1 MDRSVGACET
11 EAMSPVL
18 AVLPG
23 SSPAAF
29 DTGITL
35 AGFVIGVI
43 VVAMVVL
50 IVVKVVSARRRGIN
64 PLTFDA
70 ELAAK
75 LRDSSVLQP
84 EKSVEVRLAEIDDL
98 HGRGVITDAE
108 RESARASVLRG

>member
-11 EAMSPVL
+11 EAMSPAL

-23 SSPAAF
+23 SSPGAF
-29 DTGITL
+29 DTGVTL

-84 EKSVEVRLAEIDDL
+84 EKSVEARLAEIDDL
-98 HGRGVITDAE
+98 HARGVITDAE